1 MAEEQAISEQTAV
14 PQTPQERLRDAQLAL
29 HKLEI
34 GQSVVTISY
43 EGESVSYTAANRTS
57 LQAYIRRLQAE
68 LGVAAQA
75 SPRIFNI
82 QGRRG
87 YRP

>member
-1 MAEEQAISEQTAV
+1 MATDERQTL
-14 PQTPQERLRDAQLAL
+14 QTQLNEAKQAL

-34 GQSVVTISY
+34 GQSAVTLAY
-43 EGESVSYTAANRTS
+43 DGESITYTAANRTS

>member
-1 MAEEQAISEQTAV
+1 MTV
-14 PQTPQERLRDAQLAL
+14 DERTELQAQLSEAKQAL

-34 GQSVVTISY
+34 GQSAVTLSY
-43 EGESVSYTAANRTS
+43 DGESITYTAANRTS

-68 LGVAAQA
+68 LGVPTQA
-75 SPRIFNI
+75 NPRIFNI
-82 QGRRG
+82 QGRKG